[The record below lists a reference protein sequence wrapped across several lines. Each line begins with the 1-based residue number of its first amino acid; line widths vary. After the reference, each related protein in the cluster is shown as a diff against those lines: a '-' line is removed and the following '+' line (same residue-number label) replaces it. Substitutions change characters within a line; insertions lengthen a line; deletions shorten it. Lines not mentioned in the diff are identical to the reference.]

1 MTGILG
7 YKAYRC
13 LDSSRLVLAILVV
26 LRVTMIVLMSVS
38 LSRLKVSRRLSG
50 RWFVTTPS
58 FASEQLRREL
68 HAPARHSY
76 HALPRNIA
84 NGRVGFYLWVL

>member
-13 LDSSRLVLAILVV
+13 LDSSRIVLAILVV
-26 LRVTMIVLMSVS
+26 LRVTMIVLMGVS

-50 RWFVTTPS
+50 WWLVTIPS
-58 FASEQLRREL
+58 LASEPL
-68 HAPARHSY
+68 
-76 HALPRNIA
+76 N
-84 NGRVGFYLWVL
+84 V